1 VSVGAPPRWE
11 GALAAIEPV
20 AGWLTPAQARRL
32 WDAARSLRASAQI
45 VEIGSFRGRSTIVLA
60 LAAPDGVQV
69 VAIDPHLGGDR
80 GPRELEA
87 RPELG
92 EADHEAFCANLQR
105 AGVAGHVRHVRR
117 FSQDALGAVAG
128 EIQLLYVDGAHRF
141 VPARADLRRWGARV
155 PVGGRLL
162 VHDSFS
168 SVGVTL
174 ALAAEVIGRA
184 GWRYRGRSGSLAEY
198 ERVNGLGGVSRLAE
212 LGRALREL
220 PWFARNLLIKLLLV
234 ARLPAGAR
242 LLGHFSG
249 DWPY

>member
-1 VSVGAPPRWE
+1 VSADSWE
-11 GALAAIEPV
+11 RTLAAIEPI
-20 AGWLTPAQARRL
+20 AGWLTADQGRRL
-32 WDAARSLRASAQI
+32 WDAARSLSPPAQI

-60 LAAPDGVQV
+60 LGAKDGVRV

-80 GPRELEA
+80 GPQEIEA
-87 RPELG
+87 RPQLG
-92 EADHEAFCANLQR
+92 EADHEAFSANLKR
-105 AGVAGHVRHVRR
+105 AGVGGRVRHVRR

-128 EIQLLYVDGAHRF
+128 EIELLYVDGAHRF

-174 ALAAEVIGRA
+174 ALAVEVIGGAR
-184 GWRYRGRSGSLAEY
+184 WRYRGRTGSLAEY
-198 ERVNGLGGVSRLAE
+198 ERVTGLGAAARLAE
-212 LGRALREL
+212 LGRGLSEL
-220 PWFARNLLIKLLLV
+220 PWFTRNLVIKLLLV
-234 ARLPAGAR
+234 AHLPAGAR
-242 LLGHFSG
+242 LLGHSSG

>member
-1 VSVGAPPRWE
+1 VSVGALPAWE
-11 GALAAIEPV
+11 RARSAIEPV
-20 AGWLTPAQARRL
+20 PGWLTPAQARQL
-32 WDAARSLRASAQI
+32 WDAARPLRAPAQI

-60 LAAPDGVQV
+60 LAAADGVQV

-80 GPRELEA
+80 GPQEYGD
-87 RPELG
+87 RPDVG
-92 EADHEAFCANLQR
+92 EADHEAFAANLR
-105 AGVAGHVRHVRR
+105 HAGVADRVRHVRR
-117 FSQDALGAVAG
+117 FSQEALDDVGG
-128 EIQLLYVDGAHRF
+128 EIALLYVDGAHRF

-198 ERVNGLGGVSRLAE
+198 ERVAALPSAA
-212 LGRALREL
+212 RALEMARGL
-220 PWFARNLLIKLLLV
+220 AQVPWLVRNLAIKVLLV
-234 ARLPAGAR
+234 ARLPAMAR
-242 LLGHFSG
+242 RLGS
-249 DWPY
+249 DVWPY

>member
-1 VSVGAPPRWE
+1 VSVDAAARWHRA
-11 GALAAIEPV
+11 GSAIERVP
-20 AGWLTPAQARRL
+20 GWLTAAQARRL
-32 WDAARSLRASAQI
+32 WDAAGTLRPPAQI

-60 LAAPDGVQV
+60 LGAPDGVPV

-80 GPRELEA
+80 GPQEYGE
-87 RPELG
+87 RPRLG
-92 EADHEAFCANLQR
+92 EADRQAFAANLKR
-105 AGVAGHVRHVRR
+105 AGVTGRVRHVRR
-117 FSQDALGAVAG
+117 FSQQALDEVGG
-128 EIQLLYVDGAHRF
+128 EIELLYVDGAHRF

-198 ERVNGLGGVSRLAE
+198 ERVAALPAAARAAE
-212 LGRALREL
+212 VARGAAEL
-220 PWFARNLLIKLLLV
+220 PWFVRNLAIKALLV
-234 ARLPAGAR
+234 ARLPAVAR
-242 LLGHFSG
+242 RLGS
-249 DWPY
+249 DVWPY

>member
-1 VSVGAPPRWE
+1 VSVQAPAGWDR
-11 GALAAIEPV
+11 ARSAIERVP
-20 AGWLTPAQARRL
+20 GWLTTAQARRL
-32 WDAARSLRASAQI
+32 WDAAGSLRAPGQI

-60 LAAPDGVQV
+60 LGAVDGVLI

-80 GPRELEA
+80 GPQEYGD

-92 EADHEAFCANLQR
+92 DADREAFAANLDA
-105 AGVAGHVRHVRR
+105 AGIADRVRHVRR
-117 FSQDALGAVAG
+117 FSQDALDDVSG
-128 EIQLLYVDGAHRF
+128 EIALLYVDGAHRF

-174 ALAAEVIGRA
+174 ALAVEVIGRA

-198 ERVNGLGGVSRLAE
+198 ERVADLPGAARAAQAARGLA
-212 LGRALREL
+212 EL
-220 PWFARNLLIKLLLV
+220 PWFLRNLAIKLLLL
-234 ARLPAGAR
+234 ARLPAVAR
-242 LLGHFSG
+242 RLGS
-249 DWPY
+249 DVWPY

>member
-1 VSVGAPPRWE
+1 MSVGAPPRWE

-32 WDAARSLRASAQI
+32 WDAARSLRASTQI

-105 AGVAGHVRHVRR
+105 AGVAGRVRHVRR

-198 ERVNGLGGVSRLAE
+198 ERVAGLGGVSRLAE
-212 LGRALREL
+212 LARGLSEL

-234 ARLPAGAR
+234 AHLPAGAR
-242 LLGHFSG
+242 LLGHRSG

>member
-1 VSVGAPPRWE
+1 VSIGAPLRWE

-32 WDAARSLRASAQI
+32 WDAAGALRAPAQI

-80 GPRELEA
+80 GPQEIED

-105 AGVAGHVRHVRR
+105 AGVTGRVRHVRR

-141 VPARADLRRWGARV
+141 VPARADLRRWGAQV

-162 VHDSFS
+162 VHDAFS

-174 ALAAEVIGRA
+174 ALATEVIGRA

-198 ERVNGLGGVSRLAE
+198 ARVADLAGSERLAE
-212 LGRALREL
+212 LGRGLGEL
-220 PWFARNLLIKLLLV
+220 PWFVRNLAVKVLLV
-234 ARLPAGAR
+234 GHLPGAAR
-242 LLGHFSG
+242 LLGHRSG
-249 DWPY
+249 EWPY

>member
-1 VSVGAPPRWE
+1 VSIDTPPHWE
-11 GALAAIEPV
+11 RARSAIEPV
-20 AGWLTPAQARRL
+20 PGWLTPAQARRL
-32 WDAARSLRASAQI
+32 WHAARSLRAPAQI

-60 LAAPDGVQV
+60 LAAANGVQV

-80 GPRELEA
+80 GPQEYGD
-87 RPELG
+87 RPQLG
-92 EADHEAFCANLQR
+92 DADHEAFAANLQR
-105 AGVAGHVRHVRR
+105 AGVTDRVHHVRR
-117 FSQDALGAVAG
+117 FSQEALDDVGG
-128 EIQLLYVDGAHRF
+128 EIALLYVDGAHRF

-198 ERVNGLGGVSRLAE
+198 ERVAALPSAARAAEVARGLAQ
-212 LGRALREL
+212 L
-220 PWFARNLLIKLLLV
+220 PWFVRNLAIKVLLA
-234 ARLPAGAR
+234 ARLPAVAR
-242 LLGHFSG
+242 RLGS
-249 DWPY
+249 DVWPY

>member
-1 VSVGAPPRWE
+1 MSVGAPPRWE
-11 GALAAIEPV
+11 GALTAIEPV
-20 AGWLTPAQARRL
+20 AGWLTPAQAHRL
-32 WDAARSLRASAQI
+32 WDGARSLHAPAQI

-60 LAAPDGVQV
+60 LAAPDGIGV

-80 GPRELEA
+80 GPQEYGEQ
-87 RPELG
+87 PELG
-92 EADHEAFCANLQR
+92 EADHEAFVANLQR
-105 AGVAGHVRHVRR
+105 AGVAERVRHVRR
-117 FSQDALGAVAG
+117 FSQDALDAVSG
-128 EIQLLYVDGAHRF
+128 EIALLYVDGAHRF

-155 PVGGRLL
+155 PLGGRLL

-198 ERVNGLGGVSRLAE
+198 ERVAALGACARLAE
-212 LGRALREL
+212 LGRGLREL

-234 ARLPAGAR
+234 ARLPAVTR
-242 LLGHFSG
+242 LLGHHSG

>member
-1 VSVGAPPRWE
+1 MSVGAPHHWE

-20 AGWLTPAQARRL
+20 AGWLTAAQARRL
-32 WDAARSLRASAQI
+32 WEAARSLRAPAQI
-45 VEIGSFRGRSTIVLA
+45 VEIGSFRGRSTIVLS

-80 GPRELEA
+80 GPQELEA

-92 EADHEAFCANLQR
+92 EADHKVFLANLQR
-105 AGVAGHVRHVRR
+105 AGVAERVRHVRR
-117 FSQDALGAVAG
+117 FSQDARGAVAG

-141 VPARADLRRWGARV
+141 VPARADLRHWGARV
-155 PVGGRLL
+155 AAGGRLL

-198 ERVNGLGGVSRLAE
+198 ERVAGLDGAE
-212 LGRALREL
+212 RVAEVARGLSEL

-234 ARLPAGAR
+234 VKLPAGAR
-242 LLGHFSG
+242 LLGHRSG
-249 DWPY
+249 AWPY